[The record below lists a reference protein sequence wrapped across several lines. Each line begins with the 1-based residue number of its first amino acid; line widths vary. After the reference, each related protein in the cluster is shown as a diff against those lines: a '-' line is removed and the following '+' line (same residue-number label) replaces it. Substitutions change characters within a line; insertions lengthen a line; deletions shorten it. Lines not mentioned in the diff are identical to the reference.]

1 MKEGATQSK
10 QPRDPLLGRGPPV
23 EKRIFIHTAVV
34 GTRNWFS
41 VFNPI
46 PWKTQQSFVGR
57 KTEEY
62 PQQSL
67 VGFVEPQCVHCVQC
81 ATERSLLGQC
91 FDTTVFN
98 KEFYDLLRYF
108 C

>member
-10 QPRDPLLGRGPPV
+10 PPV
-23 EKRIFIHTAVV
+23 EKGVFILTAVV
-34 GTRNWFS
+34 GSRNRFS

-57 KTEEY
+57 KTEEN
-62 PQQSL
+62 PQQSSTI
-67 VGFVEPQCVHCVQC
+67 VGFVEPHCVHCVQC

-91 FDTTVFN
+91 FDTTVLN
-98 KEFYDLLRYF
+98 KEFYDLLRRYF